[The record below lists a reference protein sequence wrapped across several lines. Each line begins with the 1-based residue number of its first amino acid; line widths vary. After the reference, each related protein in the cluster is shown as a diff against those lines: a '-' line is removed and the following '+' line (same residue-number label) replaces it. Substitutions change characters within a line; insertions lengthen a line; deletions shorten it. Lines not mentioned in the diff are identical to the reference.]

1 MQYLVLFI
9 VADDDIYIFLSFLEM
24 NDLISNFK
32 SNQIKSDQ
40 IKIKIQKDKT
50 YFFSAIKYIP
60 SIL

>member
-9 VADDDIYIFLSFLEM
+9 VADDDIYLSLSFLEM

-40 IKIKIQKDKT
+40 DQNSKGQN
-50 YFFSAIKYIP
+50 
-60 SIL
+60 LLLQRH